1 MKATLILAALV
12 TAALTLVPAALA
24 ERPDDRGGVLG
35 VGGVQAAG
43 TATRPDDRAGVRGP
57 ALAIVAQETA
67 LRPDDRPGI
76 RGPGPAPVVIAP
88 QAPSGF
94 DWGSAG
100 IGALGAFGICLLVFA
115 GAQLVVR
122 ERGRHAAV

>member
-12 TAALTLVPAALA
+12 AAAVTLAPAALA
-24 ERPDDRGGVLG
+24 DRPDDRGGLLG
-35 VGGVQAAG
+35 VGAVQRTS
-43 TATRPDDRAGVRGP
+43 TATRPDDRAEVRGP
-57 ALAIVAQETA
+57 ALAIVMRETA
-67 LRPDDRPGI
+67 PRPDDRPGI
-76 RGPGPAPVVIAP
+76 RGPGPAPIVVGT

-94 DWGSAG
+94 DWSAAG
-100 IGALGAFGICLLVFA
+100 IGALGAFGISLLVFA